1 MDYVKESYEL
11 AKKRYAQYGIDT
23 DAVLEQLKS
32 IAISMHCWQGD
43 DVIGFENP
51 DGELTGG
58 IQTTG
63 NYPGKARCAE
73 ELMAD
78 FEKTLSL
85 VPGTKRINLH
95 AIYAISDTP
104 VARDEIEPKH
114 FDAWLDYAKKHNVK
128 LDFNPTLF
136 SHPMQADGLTLSHP
150 NKEVRDFWIR
160 HCRASRKIAA
170 YIGEKQ
176 GSPCLCNL
184 WIPDGLKNA
193 PADRLT
199 PRLRLKDSLDQIYA
213 DKYDSAYIIDAV
225 ESKVFGIG
233 VESYTVGSSEFY
245 LSYAATHGIN
255 ALLDNGH
262 FHPTEQVADKIPS
275 LLAFFDKVALHV
287 TKPVRWDSDHVLLLE
302 DEVKDIAI
310 EIIRNHAEER
320 VLIGL
325 DYFDASIN
333 RVGAWAVGA
342 RNMQK
347 ALLNAA
353 LMPHDQLKA
362 LQDAGNFSRLMA
374 TQEELKTM
382 PLGDVWEEYLKR
394 EGVKGFDW
402 FDDVEAYER
411 EVTSKRS

>member
-1 MDYVKESYEL
+1 MTAYEI
-11 AKKRYAQYGIDT
+11 AKNEYAALGVDT
-23 DAVLEQLKS
+23 DKAIEKLKDITVS
-32 IAISMHCWQGD
+32 VHCWQGD
-43 DVIGFENP
+43 DVTGFDSKEA
-51 DGELTGG
+51 LSGG

-95 AIYAISDTP
+95 AIYAITDTP

-114 FDAWLDYAKKHNVK
+114 FDAWLDYAAKHNVK

-213 DKYDSAYIIDAV
+213 DKYDSAYIVDAV

-302 DEVKDIAI
+302 DEVKDIAM
-310 EIIRNHAEER
+310 EIIRNHAEDR

-353 LMPHDQLKA
+353 LMPHDQLKS

-374 TQEELKTM
+374 MQEEFKTM

>member
-1 MDYVKESYEL
+1 M
-11 AKKRYAQYGIDT
+11 
-23 DAVLEQLKS
+23 
-32 IAISMHCWQGD
+32 
-43 DVIGFENP
+43 
-51 DGELTGG
+51 
-58 IQTTG
+58 
-63 NYPGKARCAE
+63 AR
-73 ELMAD
+73 
-78 FEKTLSL
+78 S
-85 VPGTKRINLH
+85 
-95 AIYAISDTP
+95 
-104 VARDEIEPKH
+104 
-114 FDAWLDYAKKHNVK
+114 
-128 LDFNPTLF
+128 
-136 SHPMQADGLTLSHP
+136 
-150 NKEVRDFWIR
+150 
-160 HCRASRKIAA
+160 RAA
-170 YIGEKQ
+170 
-176 GSPCLCNL
+176 
-184 WIPDGLKNA
+184 PDGLKNA

-233 VESYTVGSSEFY
+233 LESYTVGSSEFY

-262 FHPTEQVADKIPS
+262 YHPTEQVADKIPS

-287 TKPVRWDSDHVLLLE
+287 TKPVRWDSDHVVLLE
-302 DEVKDIAI
+302 DEVKDIAM

-353 LMPHDQLKA
+353 LMPHDDLKA

-374 TQEELKTM
+374 TQEEMKTM
-382 PLGDVWEEYLKR
+382 PFGEVWDEYLKR

-411 EVTSKRS
+411 EVTGKRA

>member
-1 MDYVKESYEL
+1 MTNYEY
-11 AKKRYAQYGIDT
+11 AKARYAEMGVDT
-23 DAVLEQLKS
+23 EAALALCADIPVS
-32 IAISMHCWQGD
+32 IHCWQGD
-43 DVIGFENP
+43 DIDGFE
-51 DGELTGG
+51 DGGALTGG

-63 NYPGKARCAE
+63 NYPGKAHGPAQ
-73 ELMAD
+73 LMAD
-78 FEKTLSL
+78 FDQVLKL
-85 VPGTKRINLH
+85 VPGKKRINLH

-104 VARDEIEPKH
+104 VARDAIEPQH
-114 FDAWLDYAKKHNVK
+114 FDAWLDYAAARDIKI
-128 LDFNPTLF
+128 DFNPTLF
-136 SHPMQADGLTLSHP
+136 SHPMQADGMTLSHP

-160 HCRASRKIAA
+160 HCRQSRKIAA

-184 WIPDGLKNA
+184 WIPDGLKNH

-213 DKYDSAYIIDAV
+213 DQYDSAYIVDAV

-233 VESYTVGSSEFY
+233 LESYTVGSSEFY

-262 FHPTEQVADKIPS
+262 YHPTEQVSDKIPS

-287 TKPVRWDSDHVLLLE
+287 TKPVRWDSDHVVLFE
-302 DEVKDIAI
+302 DEVREIAM
-310 EIIRNHAEER
+310 EIIRNNAQER

-333 RVGAWAVGA
+333 RVGAWAIGA

-353 LMPHDQLKA
+353 LMPHDTLRT
-362 LQDAGNFSRLMA
+362 LQDEGRFSRLMA
-374 TQEELKTM
+374 TQEEMKTM
-382 PLGDVWEEYLKR
+382 PFGAVWEEYLTR
-394 EGVKGFDW
+394 CGVKGADW

-411 EVTSKRS
+411 DVLSKRS